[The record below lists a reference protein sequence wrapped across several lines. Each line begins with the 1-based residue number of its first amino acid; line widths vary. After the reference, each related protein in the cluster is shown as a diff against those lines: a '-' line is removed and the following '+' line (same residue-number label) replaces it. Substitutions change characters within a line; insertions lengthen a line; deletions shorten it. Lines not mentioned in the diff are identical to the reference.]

1 MNIRKQMKKSRFEKM
16 ILWGIASCWAIICIF
31 PLFNMISVTFS
42 SDSSP
47 LTSTFIPNDFMNGLR
62 KIQYALSAVNILQSM
77 QDTFLYTSVTVLLI
91 LIISSLVAYEFVFY
105 AFPLKKTLFALIMI
119 SMMLPLVMY
128 IIPLYRFVFEA
139 GLSDTILGVALPMSV
154 SPLAVFMLMQF
165 LEDLPLSF
173 IESARIDGAG
183 HFTIYWRIVLPLMKN
198 GIITVTVVM
207 FLRVWGQYLWP
218 SLVTGQ
224 KIKPLSVAIANI
236 LNPNFWTDSR
246 VRIAAMLLTALPPL
260 LVYFFFQRQVID
272 GMAMSGIKG

>member
-1 MNIRKQMKKSRFEKM
+1 
-16 ILWGIASCWAIICIF
+16 
-31 PLFNMISVTFS
+31 MISVTFS

-105 AFPLKKTLFALIMI
+105 AFPLKKTLFAFIMI

-165 LEDLPLSF
+165 WKICLVVYRIGS
-173 IESARIDGAG
+173 IDGAG
-183 HFTIYWRIVLPLMKN
+183 HFTIYWWIVLPLMKN

-236 LNPNFWTDSR
+236 LNPNFWTDPR